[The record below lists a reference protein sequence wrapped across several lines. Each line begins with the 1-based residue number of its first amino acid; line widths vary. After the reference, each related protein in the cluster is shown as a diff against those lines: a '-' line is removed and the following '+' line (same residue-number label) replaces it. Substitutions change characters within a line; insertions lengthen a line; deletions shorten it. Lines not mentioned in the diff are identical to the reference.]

1 MLLDGNGLIY
11 RGYFALPP
19 LTTSKGELVNAV
31 FGFCSIVLRGI
42 ADIKPD
48 YVAVA
53 FDLQGPTFRH
63 EQYAEYKATRQR
75 MPDDLRDQFPK
86 VREVVKAL
94 RIPVYE
100 LAGYEADDVIG
111 TITVDAERRGLDTTI
126 VTGDLDML
134 QLVTDHTRLMTTRSG
149 VENTIL
155 YDPAKIAERFDLVPA
170 QMIDYKALKG
180 DPTDNIPGVPGVGEK
195 TAAKLIRE
203 FGTLEALYERIDEVK
218 PDKLRDKL
226 VEHRDSVFMG
236 KDLSTIVRDLPVD
249 FDLEAAR
256 LGDYDR
262 ETVIRLFREYEF
274 RSLIERLPAM
284 TGETAGDAA
293 EALRGVA
300 TDGSV
305 PAARVAGAARPS
317 GWGNARPVRPPSEG
331 GGLQLS
337 LDFDAV
343 ARAAPDGDGTAVR
356 RRPPRPRRRTS
367 SPATCRPRWPRR
379 SPTRRASRSMPV
391 TPSPPWSRGSPR
403 SPRSGSASCWTT
415 RGPGADRRWR
425 SPSPAADGRT
435 IAVEGPD
442 DAATL
447 RRLLDRLATPVVG
460 HEIKPFVVARIA
472 DDQDAAATPVAFD
485 TQIAAYVLN
494 AALRS
499 QTIAD
504 VVAEQLD
511 LILPPVAELDN
522 ASRAGLE
529 ALSAIAVREPLER
542 RLVDDGLDRLYGE
555 IELPLI
561 SVLARMEATGVALD
575 LEALDVL
582 AREFATEISRLE
594 AEIYQD
600 VGHEFNLGSPKQLEQ
615 ILFFELN
622 LPKGKRTKTG
632 YSTDA
637 SVLEDLRPAH
647 PMIDKLLE
655 WRIYTKL
662 RSTYVDA
669 LPTLMAADGRLHTTF
684 HQAVAATGR
693 LSSSDPNL
701 QNIPIRT
708 PLGRRIRR
716 AFVAGAPDLTLV
728 AADYSQIELRILA
741 HVSGDEHLRD
751 AFARNADLHRETA
764 ALVLHKDPAEV
775 TLGERSMAKMVNF
788 GIAYGLSRLRAVGAG
803 EHPAGGGAGVHQHL
817 LRDLLRDQLLH
828 ARDQGAG
835 ADPGVR
841 DDAPRTQAADPGAR
855 GAQPDAPRGGRAD
868 GHQHA
873 DPGDR
878 RGHRQDRDDPARR
891 AAARRRLPR
900 PAAAPG
906 PRRAAARGPAR
917 RGRPARAGPAR
928 DDGERPAAR
937 RPADRRHQGRRR
949 LGVDDAADP
958 RRRDRRRGGRGPDE
972 APLAPDAR
980 LGRVDARAS
989 RGRDGRA
996 RPAAAH
1002 RRRDD
1007 HRRARLVGAH
1017 RCGRT
1022 RRRRSPRPSPVGR
1035 VEGVGRRAKPSSWT
1049 CPATPR

>member
-134 QLVTDHTRLMTTRSG
+134 QLVTDRTRLMTTRSG

-155 YDPAKIAERFDLVPA
+155 YDPAKIHERFELVPG

-203 FGTLEALYERIDEVK
+203 FGTLDALYERLDEVR

-226 VEHRDSVFMG
+226 AEHREAVFMG
-236 KDLSTIVRDLPVD
+236 RGLTTIVRDLPVE

-256 LGDYDR
+256 LTDYDR

-293 EALRGVA
+293 EALHGVA
-300 TDGSV
+300 TGGTV
-305 PAARVAGAARPS
+305 PAARVAGSARPS
-317 GWGNARPVRPPSEG
+317 GWGPAPIRVPTEG

-343 ARAAPDGDGTAVR
+343 SRPTPPDDGAQRDGRAALPDAVEPGDLPAALAATIADPSRIEVHGGERIGGLEAWLAAQPAVGAGLVQDD
-356 RRPPRPRRRTS
+356 PRPRRG
-367 SPATCRPRWPRR
+367 
-379 SPTRRASRSMPV
+379 
-391 TPSPPWSRGSPR
+391 TPLALALAG
-403 SPRSGSASCWTT
+403 T
-415 RGPGADRRWR
+415 
-425 SPSPAADGRT
+425 DGRT
-435 IAVEGPD
+435 VAVEGTAD
-442 DAATL
+442 VASL
-447 RRLLDRLATPVVG
+447 LRLLDRLSVPLVA
-460 HEIKPFVVARIA
+460 HEVKPLLVARIA
-472 DDQDAAATPVAFD
+472 DDPEAAPTPVAFD

-494 AALRS
+494 ASLRS

-504 VVAEQLD
+504 VAAEQLD
-511 LILPPVAELDN
+511 LILPPVAELDV
-522 ASRAGLE
+522 AARAGLE
-529 ALSAIAVREPLER
+529 ALAAIAVREPLER
-542 RLVDDGLDRLYGE
+542 RLVEDGLDRLYAE
-555 IELPLI
+555 MELPLI
-561 SVLARMEATGVALD
+561 AVLARMEATGVALD
-575 LEALDVL
+575 RDALKVL
-582 AREFATEISRLE
+582 AAEFAAEISRLE
-594 AEIYQD
+594 AEIYVD

-615 ILFFELN
+615 VLFFELN

-637 SVLEDLRPAH
+637 SVLEDLRAAH

-655 WRIYTKL
+655 WRTYTKL

-669 LPTLMAADGRLHTTF
+669 LPTLIAADGRLHTTF

-751 AFARNADLHRETA
+751 AFERKADLHRETA
-764 ALVLHKDPAEV
+764 ARVLHKDPADV

-788 GIAYGLSRLRAVGAG
+788 GIAYGLSDFGLSSRANIPRAEAQEFINTYFATYSGISYYMLAIKEQARTQGFVTTLLGRKRQIPELAARNPTLRAAGERMAINMPIQGTAADIVKIAMIRLDERLRAGGFRARPLLQVHDELLLEVPRDEVDRLVPILRETMENALPLDVPLTVDVKVG
-803 EHPAGGGAGVHQHL
+803 
-817 LRDLLRDQLLH
+817 
-828 ARDQGAG
+828 
-835 ADPGVR
+835 
-841 DDAPRTQAADPGAR
+841 DDWDSMTPLTREDAIAAEA
-855 GAQPDAPRGGRAD
+855 
-868 GHQHA
+868 
-873 DPGDR
+873 
-878 RGHRQDRDDPARR
+878 
-891 AAARRRLPR
+891 
-900 PAAAPG
+900 
-906 PRRAAARGPAR
+906 
-917 RGRPARAGPAR
+917 
-928 DDGERPAAR
+928 
-937 RPADRRHQGRRR
+937 
-949 LGVDDAADP
+949 
-958 RRRDRRRGGRGPDE
+958 DE
-972 APLAPDAR
+972 APDLEASIAPT
-980 LGRVDARAS
+980 LG
-989 RGRDGRA
+989 
-996 RPAAAH
+996 
-1002 RRRDD
+1002 
-1007 HRRARLVGAH
+1007 
-1017 RCGRT
+1017 
-1022 RRRRSPRPSPVGR
+1022 
-1035 VEGVGRRAKPSSWT
+1035 
-1049 CPATPR
+1049 

>member
-42 ADIKPD
+42 QDLRPE

-111 TITVDAERRGLDTTI
+111 TIVVDAERRGLDTTI

-134 QLVTDHTRLMTTRSG
+134 QLVTDQTRLMTTRSG

-155 YDPAKIAERFDLVPA
+155 YDPARIRERFDLVPG

-203 FGTLEALYERIDEVK
+203 YGTLETLYARLDEVK

-226 VEHRDSVFMG
+226 EEHRQQVFTG
-236 KDLSTIVRDLPVD
+236 KDLSTIVRDLPVE

-274 RSLIERLPAM
+274 RTLIERLPAM

-305 PAARVAGAARPS
+305 PAARVAGAVRPS
-317 GWGNARPVRPPSEG
+317 GWGSARPARPQGEG
-331 GGLQLS
+331 SGLQLS

-343 ARAAPDGDGTAVR
+343 SRPAVPTDAAASDGSRPTPETPTTAGSGDGAPVEASRDLPTALAAAIADPSRIEVHAGDR
-356 RRPPRPRRRTS
+356 IAALEPWLAAQPGVGVGLLLDDPRPRR
-367 SPATCRPRWPRR
+367 
-379 SPTRRASRSMPV
+379 
-391 TPSPPWSRGSPR
+391 GSPLALAIA
-403 SPRSGSASCWTT
+403 GS
-415 RGPGADRRWR
+415 
-425 SPSPAADGRT
+425 DGRT
-435 IAVEGPD
+435 IAVEGPE
-442 DAATL
+442 DAAAL
-447 RRLLDRLATPVVG
+447 RRMLDRLEIPVVG
-460 HEIKPFVVARIA
+460 HEVKPLLVARIG
-472 DDQDAAATPVAFD
+472 DDPDAAATPIAFD
-485 TQIAAYVLN
+485 TQVAAYVLN
-494 AALRS
+494 ASLRS

-511 LILPPVAELDN
+511 LILPPVAELDG

-529 ALSAIAVREPLER
+529 ALSALAVREPLEK
-542 RLVDDGLDRLYGE
+542 RLTEDGLDRLYAE
-555 IELPLI
+555 LELPLI
-561 SVLARMEATGVALD
+561 AVLARMEATGVALD
-575 LEALDVL
+575 LEALRLL
-582 AREFATEISRLE
+582 ATEFATEISRLE
-594 AEIYQD
+594 AEIYLD

-655 WRIYTKL
+655 WRVYTKL

-716 AFVAGAPDLTLV
+716 AFVAGGDDLTLV

-751 AFARNADLHRETA
+751 AFARGADLHRETA
-764 ALVLHKDPAEV
+764 ALVLHKAPAEV
-775 TLGERSMAKMVNF
+775 SLGERSMAKMVNF
-788 GIAYGLSRLRAVGAG
+788 GIAYGLSDFGLSERANIPRAEAQAFINTYFATYSGISYYMLAIKEQARTQGYVTTLLGRKRQIPELAARNPTLRAAGERMAINMPIQGTAADIVKIAMIRLDERLRSEGFRARPLLQVHDELLLEVPRDEVDRLVPILRETMEGALPLDVPLTVDIKIG
-803 EHPAGGGAGVHQHL
+803 
-817 LRDLLRDQLLH
+817 
-828 ARDQGAG
+828 
-835 ADPGVR
+835 
-841 DDAPRTQAADPGAR
+841 DDWESMTPLT
-855 GAQPDAPRGGRAD
+855 RAD
-868 GHQHA
+868 AIAAEA
-873 DPGDR
+873 DE
-878 RGHRQDRDDPARR
+878 A
-891 AAARRRLPR
+891 
-900 PAAAPG
+900 
-906 PRRAAARGPAR
+906 
-917 RGRPARAGPAR
+917 
-928 DDGERPAAR
+928 
-937 RPADRRHQGRRR
+937 
-949 LGVDDAADP
+949 
-958 RRRDRRRGGRGPDE
+958 PDE
-972 APLAPDAR
+972 APVAPI
-980 LGRVDARAS
+980 LG
-989 RGRDGRA
+989 
-996 RPAAAH
+996 
-1002 RRRDD
+1002 
-1007 HRRARLVGAH
+1007 
-1017 RCGRT
+1017 
-1022 RRRRSPRPSPVGR
+1022 
-1035 VEGVGRRAKPSSWT
+1035 
-1049 CPATPR
+1049 